1 MDTSFHIK
9 NWLTTAFEEPVD
21 RINETYY
28 FDKLHNQFFSIFI
41 TDYYLLEEEPDA
53 NIQSPY
59 SDRDLQLLKD
69 RVNRV
74 ESKDSSIIYIPRLLI
89 DERKQ
94 IIEEFLERNSQSFDN
109 EKSQLLIDNETGRNY
124 FDLNEISNELKSEW
138 KIFKVTKILEKAET
152 FCNLSNIDIESA
164 SLWTDT
170 KVTSI
175 SWDLTE
181 PKTKAVEKEIKI
193 EKKVWWKF
201 W

>member
-28 FDKLHNQFFSIFI
+28 FDKLYNQFFSIFI
-41 TDYYLLEEEPDA
+41 TDYYLLEEEPDT

-59 SDRDLQLLKD
+59 SDKDLQLLKD
-69 RVNRV
+69 RVNRI
-74 ESKDSSIIYIPRLLI
+74 ESKDSSIVYIPRLSI

-94 IIEEFLERNSQSFDN
+94 IIKEFLERNPQSFDN
-109 EKSQLLIDNETGRNY
+109 EKSQLLIDDETGRNY
-124 FDLNEISNELKSEW
+124 FDLKEISNGLKSEW

-181 PKTKAVEKEIKI
+181 PKNKTVDKELKV

>member
-28 FDKLHNQFFSIFI
+28 FDKLYNQFFSIFI
-41 TDYYLLEEEPDA
+41 TDYFLLEEESDT
-53 NIQSPY
+53 NIQPPY
-59 SDRDLQLLKD
+59 SDKDLRLLKD
-69 RVNRV
+69 RVNRI
-74 ESKDSSIIYIPRLLI
+74 EIKNNSIIYIPRLTI
-89 DERKQ
+89 YERKQ
-94 IIEEFLERNSQSFDN
+94 IIEEFLEHNSQWFDN
-109 EKSQLLIDNETGRNY
+109 EKSQLLIDNETGGNY

-138 KIFKVTKILEKAET
+138 KIFKATKVLEKAET
-152 FCNLSNIDIESA
+152 FCNLSSIDIESA

-175 SWDLTE
+175 SLDLTE
-181 PKTKAVEKEIKI
+181 PKNKTVDKETKA
-193 EKKVWWKF
+193 EKKMWWKF